1 LYVLVIL
8 SVLGLCAGASL
19 ALLGR
24 SRAQAASALD
34 AAVLGMVPTLVL
46 ARLLPH
52 TFESLGVFCVALAAL
67 GFVLAD
73 RSMHGHSHH
82 AQRTLSNTLVLPALW
97 LHTLA
102 DGAALAVSSSGRI
115 GHSSV
120 LVAAAVILHR
130 IPEGLFVASRLQ
142 NPKSPRSTCL
152 AILPLALSSLLGAY
166 LGDELLNVLPDVA
179 LDAVLALG
187 AGAMLRLAVHT
198 HPSPTASHS
207 RSRRALEGLSFVC
220 GVAAVLAI
228 PG

>member
-1 LYVLVIL
+1 LSLLLIL
-8 SVLGLCAGASL
+8 SVLGLCVGASL

-52 TFESLGVFCVALAAL
+52 TFESLGVTCIALAAL
-67 GFVLAD
+67 GCLLAD
-73 RSMHGHSHH
+73 RSVHRHDHH

-102 DGAALAVSSSGRI
+102 DGAALAVSVSGRI
-115 GHSSV
+115 GSSSA

-142 NPKSPRSTCL
+142 TPDTRSVFL
-152 AILPLALSSLLGAY
+152 AILPLALSSVLGAY
-166 LGDELLNVLPDVA
+166 LGDELLNILPDVA
-179 LDAVLALG
+179 LDAFLALG
-187 AGAMLRLAVHT
+187 AGAMLRLALHT
-198 HPSPTASHS
+198 HPSQSGAPHS
-207 RSRRALEGLSFVC
+207 RSGRALEGLSFVC